1 MSAKQLVARWAY
13 TLSLLCL
20 LPVLAGYLIW
30 RGIRQPD
37 YFKYWSER
45 FLGLA
50 VPRPAHEP
58 ADGPFEN
65 QSNCK
70 VLWIHAVSVG
80 ETRACVPL
88 IEKWLS
94 QDPRHRVVLTH
105 TTPTGRETG
114 RALLSKW
121 FESQGHQSCRIVQ
134 RYLPYDLPWSN
145 AWFLNWA
152 KPALGMLM
160 ETELW
165 PNLLAQAHA
174 RNIPIV
180 LANARLSL
188 RSAEKLQAFRWLATP
203 ALSSLAGI
211 AAQTPDDANRL
222 AQAAGFSRRPEGSP
236 RNDIEVTGNMKFDV
250 DVPQSQLHLGQ
261 QWRAQLGSG
270 KVFLAASTRDD
281 EELEILKAWASVRQT
296 GGLEN
301 RRLLIVP
308 RHPQRFDRVA
318 RMIELQGF
326 VPLRRSLDW
335 QEIAQK
341 AETHPDQSS
350 AVLLGDSLGEM
361 FAYLQLAEV
370 VLIGGSIP
378 ALGGQNPIEACALGK
393 PVFFGPHMF
402 NFSQI
407 AKALLE
413 SGAGAEVRTPLQ
425 WIGEAAS
432 LMRDP
437 VEMEKRSQAARDF
450 ASAHRGATEKT
461 LDFITAILSAGR

>member
-1 MSAKQLVARWAY
+1 MEGIILSATQLLARWVY
-13 TLSLLCL
+13 TLALLCL

-37 YFKYWSER
+37 YFKHWSER
-45 FLGLA
+45 FLGVA

-65 QSNCK
+65 QKNCK

-94 QDPRHRVVLTH
+94 QDPSHRVVLTH

-114 RALLSKW
+114 RALLFKW
-121 FESQGHQSCRIVQ
+121 FESQGRQSCRIVQ

-174 RNIPIV
+174 RNIPMV

-188 RSAEKLQAFRWLATP
+188 RSAQRLQAFRWLAEP

-222 AQAAGFSRRPEGSP
+222 AQASVAVH
-236 RNDIEVTGNMKFDV
+236 VTGNMKFDI

-261 QWRAQLGSG
+261 QWRTQLGSDT
-270 KVFLAASTRDD
+270 VFLAASTRDD
-281 EELEILKAWASVRQT
+281 EELEILKAWASMREK

-301 RRLLIVP
+301 SRLLIVP

-326 VPLRRSLDW
+326 VALRRSLDW
-335 QEIAQK
+335 QEMAHK
-341 AETHPDQSS
+341 AEASQAQSS
-350 AVLLGDSLGEM
+350 VVLLGDSLGEM
-361 FAYLQLAEV
+361 FAYLELADV

-407 AKALLE
+407 ARALRE
-413 SGAGAEVRTPLQ
+413 SGAGAEVKTPMQ
-425 WIGEAAS
+425 WIEEATS

-461 LDFITAILSAGR
+461 LEFLTTILSAGR